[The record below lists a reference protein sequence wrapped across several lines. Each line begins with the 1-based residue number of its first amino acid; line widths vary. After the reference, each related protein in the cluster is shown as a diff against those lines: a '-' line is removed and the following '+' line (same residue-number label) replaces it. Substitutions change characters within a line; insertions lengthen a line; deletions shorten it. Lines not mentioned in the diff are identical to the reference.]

1 MSLDDVKLHARISV
15 SNIVS
20 RARITWLWYSELGN
34 EIYLFAKKRSL
45 SPKTVIFQHSNVRNL
60 RASTVYTVYESALRI
75 SNGTLFHNFA
85 ADTEK
90 VRPPSLSLRYL

>member
-34 EIYLFAKKRSL
+34 EIYLFAKK
-45 SPKTVIFQHSNVRNL
+45 KVTVPQNSNFP
-60 RASTVYTVYESALRI
+60 A
-75 SNGTLFHNFA
+75 
-85 ADTEK
+85 
-90 VRPPSLSLRYL
+90 